1 MSLYYMIYS
10 SPIIG
15 KVSSNDTNLIS
26 RYLIQESVGEGGLTA
41 KGMTDVPAVM
51 EMVYILIKL
60 VVGWGTHMS
69 TPQTTQLQ
77 HVYFIIRKFLSQ

>member
-26 RYLIQESVGEGGLTA
+26 RYMIQESVGQGGLTA
-41 KGMTDVPAVM
+41 KGMTDVHVVM
-51 EMVYILIKL
+51 EIIYILIEL
-60 VVGWGTHMS
+60 VVGWGTPLS

-77 HVYFIIRKFLSQ
+77 CVYFITCKFLS

>member
-26 RYLIQESVGEGGLTA
+26 RYMIQESVGQGGLTA
-41 KGMTDVPAVM
+41 KGHKGTFWGDGNGLYLDKPTGFTG
-51 EMVYILIKL
+51 VYAFVK
-60 VVGWGTHMS
+60 T
-69 TPQTTQLQ
+69 
-77 HVYFIIRKFLSQ
+77 Y